1 MATLIYP
8 DNATLTEV
16 AQVKQPMLLLNDPIF
31 ELMPIVE
38 VDASKVIWDQEDDYL
53 GLQQVRGINGAPPKV
68 ARTGAKQYEMKPG
81 VYGEHEVI
89 DEAELTN
96 RRQPG
101 SFNAPINIADLI
113 ARRQDKLLSRRIDR
127 IRYIGWTLLTSGT
140 FSVANADSQVIHTDT
155 FALQTYTAGVTWAT
169 VATATPLA
177 NLRAVQL
184 LGRGKGVNFGAGAQV
199 FMNRVTANSLLS
211 NTNSADLGGRRVV
224 QDGQLIAMNIAN
236 VNTIMLGE
244 DLPTIRIW
252 DDGYLNDAGTFVPF
266 IPNNKA
272 VVVGA
277 RPAGQTIAQYQ
288 MTRNAN
294 NPDLE
299 PGAYMKVIDKGE
311 NSVPRTIEVHD
322 CHNGGPAIFYPGSVV
337 IMTV

>member
-224 QDGQLIAMNIAN
+224 QDGQLIAMNLQN

-272 VVVGA
+272 VAVGA

-294 NPDLE
+294 NENLE

-322 CHNGGPAIFYPGSVV
+322 GHNGGPAIFYPGSVV